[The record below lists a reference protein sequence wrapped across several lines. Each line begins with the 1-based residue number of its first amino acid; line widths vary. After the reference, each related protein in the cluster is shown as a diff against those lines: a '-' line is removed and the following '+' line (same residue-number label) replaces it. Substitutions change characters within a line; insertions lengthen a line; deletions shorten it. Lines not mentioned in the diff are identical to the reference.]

1 MEDPEHRRTSLST
14 LAIAALRSGVVL
26 LLGGALSLSGCKST
40 ADGKG
45 GDPDRRATDS
55 EETAPPSADTLYYL
69 GRVLAGQGKDDE
81 AITVFTNTITR
92 HPEYLAA
99 YVDLAEIYVRQRR
112 FADAETLLVQGLEA
126 DPRSG
131 VLWNN
136 LGMVRMF
143 RQNDEGAR
151 EAFAKAVAAAPR
163 EERYAANL
171 ALATGLLGQ
180 YDEAFVLFERILG
193 AEGAHHNLAVIAESR
208 GDTER
213 AEIER
218 AAAAA
223 LAAKKPPAK

>member
-1 MEDPEHRRTSLST
+1 MEDPDHCRNST
-14 LAIAALRSGVVL
+14 WILASAAARSCAAL
-26 LLGGALSLSGCKST
+26 LLGSAVFLSSCTSPGDQ
-40 ADGKG
+40 AG
-45 GDPDRRATDS
+45 GDSERRATDS
-55 EETAPPSADTLYYL
+55 AETAPPSADTLYYL

-81 AITVFTNTITR
+81 AITVFTNTISR

-112 FADAETLLVQGLEA
+112 FADAEALLVQGLEVDA
-126 DPRSG
+126 RSG

-143 RQNDEGAR
+143 RQNDEGAK

-180 YDEAFVLFERILG
+180 YDEAFVLFEQILG
-193 AEGAHHNLAVIAESR
+193 PEGAHHNLAVIAESR

-213 AEIER
+213 AAAER
-218 AAAAA
+218 TAAAA
-223 LAAKKPPAK
+223 LAAKKPAPR